1 MKWFSWNGIV
11 KEAKRVRWP
20 KGEDLLKNSKKL
32 KSSIIKGDPL
42 LSTEDILA
50 DLTKE
55 EIYILR
61 EDIEIDNYLIS
72 NGLSFSTINKE
83 TIKRLLSE
91 VELFNIYEIATINE
105 FANNYNKIEELA
117 NNDSFVTIYID
128 KLDDDYHYFNK
139 LFKHFSLEQ
148 VQNILKTKPNKNVLL
163 HLVKDAEKNIQSYL
177 LQTKEIFDTIKENA
191 NEDILMKLP
200 KETLYKIFAN
210 KRNIF
215 KGINLNILEKFSKKD
230 LERLFNDNKTMYKEF
245 LSSLNTFTEDTL
257 LLLPIAAEAYPVLVL
272 PTPTV
277 KPKDWY
283 DLFVLP
289 TVNAEVPANLLST
302 PNA

>member
-1 MKWFSWNGIV
+1 MKF
-11 KEAKRVRWP
+11 KLTQP
-20 KGEDLLKNSKKL
+20 KNIKSYLKN
-32 KSSIIKGDPL
+32 SIIKGDPL

-72 NGLSFSTINKE
+72 NGLSFSTLNKE

-139 LFKHFSLEQ
+139 LFK
-148 VQNILKTKPNKNVLL
+148 
-163 HLVKDAEKNIQSYL
+163 QSY
-177 LQTKEIFDTIKENA
+177 E
-191 NEDILMKLP
+191 
-200 KETLYKIFAN
+200 
-210 KRNIF
+210 
-215 KGINLNILEKFSKKD
+215 EKS
-230 LERLFNDNKTMYKEF
+230 
-245 LSSLNTFTEDTL
+245 
-257 LLLPIAAEAYPVLVL
+257 
-272 PTPTV
+272 
-277 KPKDWY
+277 
-283 DLFVLP
+283 
-289 TVNAEVPANLLST
+289 
-302 PNA
+302 